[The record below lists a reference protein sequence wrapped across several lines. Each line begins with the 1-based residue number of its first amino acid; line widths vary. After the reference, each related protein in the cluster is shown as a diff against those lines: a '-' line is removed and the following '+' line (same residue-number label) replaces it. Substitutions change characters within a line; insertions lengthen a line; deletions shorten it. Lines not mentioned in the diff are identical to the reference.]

1 MDQLQAFVLV
11 RALSQAAEQRSERR
25 THHSAE
31 KTRRRW
37 LRRRNR

>member
-11 RALSQAAEQRSERR
+11 RALTQAAEQRSERR
-25 THHSAE
+25 THHSV
-31 KTRRRW
+31 KPRRRL